1 MLFGTTRSD
10 SLIDPQCRFVLA
22 KNGLGLYDNS
32 GKYHMESGLLLIFE
46 EGDPKASLSV
56 KCVFIPAVSH
66 RKINWEEMSHVDT
79 GRLYL

>member
-56 KCVFIPAVSH
+56 KCVLTLVISH
-66 RKINWEEMSHVDT
+66 IKISREESSHVDT